1 MNMKLLSTLAV
12 TGAVAFAGCGSA
24 DEQQQAATPESTP
37 AQAQTTPEATQSE
50 ATFAT
55 PTDGQTVSGPVKVS
69 VDLAGFSNTGTQAET
84 TFTVE

>member
-37 AQAQTTPEATQSE
+37 APAQTTPEATQSE